1 MSETPPDTSV
11 PATGHGGAQLRW
23 SLAALNVLGGL
34 AVLASYSLMFQR
46 DDAST
51 VLWGGV
57 PESMRALY
65 TTNMWLAAAGYFPF
79 TALWLFA
86 TDPLRVRFYG
96 GRAGYGLLLAL
107 YAGVL
112 AGSAIWM
119 PLTFAWA
126 DSGAFPFWLV
136 RLDLAVVAVASLGLL
151 GCLLTVSPRPP
162 TWLHFL
168 ALFGALAF
176 CFQTVLLDGAIWPA
190 HYPQP

>member
-1 MSETPPDTSV
+1 M
-11 PATGHGGAQLRW
+11 
-23 SLAALNVLGGL
+23 NVLGGL
-34 AVLASYSLMFQR
+34 AVLASYSPIFQR
-46 DDAST
+46 EDASAI
-51 VLWGGV
+51 LWGGV

-96 GRAGYGLLLAL
+96 GRAGYGLLLVL

-112 AGSAIWM
+112 VGSAVWM

-126 DSGAFPFWLV
+126 DTGSFPFWLV
-136 RLDLAVVAVASLGLL
+136 RLDLAVVGGASLGLL
-151 GCLLTVSPRPP
+151 GCLLTMSPRPAA
-162 TWLHFL
+162 WLHFL

-176 CFQTVLLDGAIWPA
+176 CFQTAVLDGAVWPA

>member
-1 MSETPPDTSV
+1 M
-11 PATGHGGAQLRW
+11 
-23 SLAALNVLGGL
+23 LGGL
-34 AVLASYSLMFQR
+34 AVLASYSSMFQR
-46 DDAST
+46 EDAST

-57 PESMRALY
+57 PEAMRALY
-65 TTNMWLAAAGYFPF
+65 TTNMWLAAVGYFPF

-86 TDPLRVRFYG
+86 TDPLRVRFFG

-112 AGSAIWM
+112 VGSALWM

-126 DSGAFPFWLV
+126 DSRAFPFWLV

-190 HYPQP
+190 YYPQP